1 MKYLIYLY
9 TRSPCTTFKLNG
21 LDDENSAMKNAVL
34 PKMVASLDNAVF
46 HSVMILASGLS
57 TRLGY
62 PKQWLSKEGDPLLI
76 YMMKQALATQPQAI
90 IVVIPKGNVAI
101 EKAVNLLTVQTT
113 AITVVVNANPETG
126 MAHSLSLA
134 IDALPHND
142 TLSNHRVLIMG
153 VDQVLLDSQHLKNL
167 LVGNSSVSASR
178 YRYWDNLA
186 MLKETNESLLG
197 LPLVIDYEQLK
208 PWQTHLE
215 GDKGLRDLIRALPPN
230 QIAHVD
236 NHLLSY
242 DIDTPEQLAYARQQ
256 NWLDK

>member
-1 MKYLIYLY
+1 
-9 TRSPCTTFKLNG
+9 
-21 LDDENSAMKNAVL
+21 MKNAVL

-46 HSVMILASGLS
+46 HSVMILASGIS

-62 PKQWLSKEGDPLLI
+62 PKQLLSKEGDPLLI

-90 IVVIPKGNVAI
+90 IVVIPKGNLAI

-134 IDALPHND
+134 INALSQSDTLSKSQSD
-142 TLSNHRVLIMG
+142 TLSNNRVLIMG
-153 VDQVLLDSQHLKNL
+153 VDQVLLDSQHLKSL
-167 LVGNSSVSASR
+167 LVGNSSVTASR
-178 YRYWDNLA
+178 YRYWDNHA